1 MWSQKNSWLTIMIPE
16 RNESV
21 TATSILTE
29 LQFLDKLPIITI
41 VSFSV
46 SLSRHGIRLGS
57 LENMVAMALLTIRLT
72 TANVP
77 GRKKEKL
84 EDKDIKKESRERE
97 GERKRAEGARGW
109 ERRKGKGRE
118 RVRAERR
125 HAY

>member
-84 EDKDIKKESRERE
+84 EDKHIKRKQERE
-97 GERKRAEGARGW
+97 
-109 ERRKGKGRE
+109 
-118 RVRAERR
+118 
-125 HAY
+125 

>member
-84 EDKDIKKESRERE
+84 EDKDIKKESRRERE
-97 GERKRAEGARGW
+97 
-109 ERRKGKGRE
+109 RE
-118 RVRAERR
+118 
-125 HAY
+125 